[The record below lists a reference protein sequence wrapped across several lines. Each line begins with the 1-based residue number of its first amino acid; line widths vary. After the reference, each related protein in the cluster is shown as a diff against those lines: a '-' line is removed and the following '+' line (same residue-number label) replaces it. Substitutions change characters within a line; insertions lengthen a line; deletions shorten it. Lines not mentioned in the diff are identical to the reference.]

1 MAPPTRAARTL
12 VRGHVREPI
21 WYDPIKDICC
31 CSASRNA
38 PSRVIKASSA
48 EVRKHADAS
57 HAVALRA
64 RAQPCNETPPS
75 CLLPRRQPIPAG
87 DAGERATR
95 GRGQQVKDRSMDA
108 IFSPRKRRPGHIRS
122 WQGRT
127 QTGRKRPTLSSGRP
141 SGGSIRFPLRQSIQ
155 PLQHIANLRPATD
168 PKICG
173 LDALEYR
180 V

>member
-1 MAPPTRAARTL
+1 MLLQRLQKCSIA
-12 VRGHVREPI
+12 GHQGIVCWE
-21 WYDPIKDICC
+21 
-31 CSASRNA
+31 A
-38 PSRVIKASSA
+38 
-48 EVRKHADAS
+48 RKHADAS

-87 DAGERATR
+87 DAGELATSLIGPR
-95 GRGQQVKDRSMDA
+95 GRGQQAKDRFIRTQSSA
-108 IFSPRKRRPGHIRS
+108 PGKGGQVLYGA
-122 WQGRT
+122 WPQGRT
-127 QTGRKRPTLSSGRP
+127 QTERKRPTLSSGRP

-155 PLQHIANLRPATD
+155 PLQHIPNLRPATD